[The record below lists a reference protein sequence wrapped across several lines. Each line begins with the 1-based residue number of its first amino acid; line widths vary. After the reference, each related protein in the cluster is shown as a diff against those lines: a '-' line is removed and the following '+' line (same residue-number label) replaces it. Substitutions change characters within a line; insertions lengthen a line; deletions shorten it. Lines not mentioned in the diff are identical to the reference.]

1 MSVRKS
7 ELATC
12 LAIIVIAVASAA
24 YAQQTAPAAPQ
35 DPAEIIRIKTEL
47 VQAEVMVLDR
57 QGRFVEGLSSDQFQ
71 VMFNGERRP
80 LSFFEEV
87 VTGSSRE
94 RAQIASARGHKELPD
109 RQTPA
114 LERGRTIFFFLDDIH
129 LSPASVA
136 RARKALQKFVD
147 DDMDPND
154 QVAIVSTSGQ
164 IGFLQQLTDHPA
176 VLRAAIARL
185 TSKPSGDVYTG
196 KTQIS
201 AYLASQ
207 VFDHGNRELFAALLE
222 STKVE
227 QQMGPGSRHG
237 DHGLAASYTAVPHLR
252 NRLRQIN
259 DEGRMTTEMTLAAL
273 ESLIDSSSE
282 LPGRKTVFFLSDGF
296 TVNERKA
303 GALKLLQRITRKAA
317 ASRVIVYTMD
327 ARGTTFN
334 LGSSV
339 DASSNDYWDAS
350 SRRAGLARGEIIATR
365 EPLNLIAKETGGRAI
380 FDSNSIDDAIR
391 QSVSET
397 SKYYL
402 VAWRPQSA
410 FELGV
415 KSQARILISNRPDLT
430 VRWRSNYSAPD
441 ATETAGNS
449 KTVSANDDLRATVEA
464 AHPKKLLPLSLLAG
478 YVSSANG
485 EMIKISMQVERQL
498 LDLNRLEQSDKT
510 EVDVVGV
517 VIDDRGV
524 ASSFKQLVTVK
535 AKLPVAEPLVTWHQQ
550 LAIEPGIYQIRI
562 AVRERSSGLMG
573 SARQWIEIPE
583 SASRLALSS
592 LFLGERKQSEESKP
606 TESAEPTPITID
618 VDRRFARSSI
628 LRFQTYVYRAEVADG
643 QADVWIQASVLSN
656 RRQLLSAAPAKVPN
670 NGDTR
675 QLAYWSEIPLQSLAP
690 GQYVLLLSATDRLA
704 KTTTTQQ
711 IRFSVE

>member
-1 MSVRKS
+1 MSIRRI

-12 LAIIVIAVASAA
+12 LAIVVTAVASAG
-24 YAQQTAPAAPQ
+24 YAQQTAPTAPQ
-35 DPAEIIRIKTEL
+35 DSTEIIRIKTEL

-57 QGRFVEGLSSDQFQ
+57 QGRFVEGMPADQFQ
-71 VMFNGERRP
+71 VIVNGERRP

-87 VTGSSRE
+87 VAGSSRE
-94 RAQIASARGHKELPD
+94 SAQIAAARRSTKDQPD
-109 RQTPA
+109 HQTPS
-114 LERGRTIFFFLDDIH
+114 LGRGRLIFFFLDDIH
-129 LSPASVA
+129 LSPASAA
-136 RARKALQKFVD
+136 RARTALQKFVD
-147 DDMDPND
+147 DGMNPND

-164 IGFLQQLTDHPA
+164 IGFLQQLSDQPA

-185 TSKPSGDVYTG
+185 ASKPSGDVYTG

-207 VFDHGNRELFAALLE
+207 VFDYGNRELFAALLE

-259 DEGRMTTEMTLAAL
+259 DEARMTTEITLAAL

-303 GALKLLQRITRKAA
+303 GALQLLQRITRKAA
-317 ASRVIVYTMD
+317 ASGVVVYTMD

-365 EPLNLIAKETGGRAI
+365 EPLNLIARQTGGRAI

-391 QSVSET
+391 QTVSET

-402 VAWRPQSA
+402 IAWRPQSA
-410 FELGV
+410 LELGG
-415 KSQARILISNRPDLT
+415 KSQARISISNRADLT

-441 ATETAGNS
+441 ERATASNTKNLS
-449 KTVSANDDLRATVEA
+449 QNDDLRTTVEA
-464 AHPKKLLPLSLLAG
+464 AYPKKLLPLSLSAG
-478 YVSSANG
+478 YVSSSNG
-485 EMIKISMQVERQL
+485 ELIKISMQIERQF
-498 LDLNRLEQSDKT
+498 LDLNRPEQPET
-510 EVDVVGV
+510 QVDVLGL
-517 VIDDRGV
+517 VIDDRGE
-524 ASSFKQLVTVK
+524 ASSFKQLVT
-535 AKLPVAEPLVTWHQQ
+535 AKTKPHSGVQAVTWHQQ
-550 LAIEPGIYQIRI
+550 LPMTPGLYQIRV

-583 SASRLALSS
+583 TASRLALSS
-592 LFLGERKQSEESKP
+592 LFVGERKQSDESETTKP
-606 TESAEPTPITID
+606 SGPTPITLD
-618 VDRRFARSSI
+618 VDRRFIRSSI
-628 LRFQTYVYRAEVADG
+628 LRFQTYVYNAAVAGG
-643 QADVWIQASVLSN
+643 QAEVWIQASVLSN
-656 RRQLLSAAPAKVPN
+656 RRQVLSSAPAKVPS
-670 NGDTR
+670 NGDAR
-675 QLAYWSEIPLQSLAP
+675 QLAYWSEIPLQSLSP
-690 GQYVLLLSATDRLA
+690 GQYVLSVSATDRVA
-704 KTTTTQQ
+704 KTSTTQQ
-711 IRFSVE
+711 IKFSVE